1 MATATTTRASALMG
15 LRCRACHLL
24 QPADEGSVGAECA
37 GAIEPEYDTASFDT
51 DGLRGAIEHGPRS
64 LWRYAPLLPI
74 AAPESHFAV
83 GWTPLIKAPR
93 LGAEIGV
100 SELYVKDDSRNP
112 SLSFKDRPVAL
123 ALARA
128 LELGLDTI
136 ACASTG
142 NRAGAVAAAAARNGL
157 RGFVFAPA
165 GTDESKVAGP
175 AAGGAPGVRVGGT
188 HDQVTRLCARLADE
202 SGWGFVNFNLR
213 PYYAEGSKT
222 LLFECAEQLG
232 WHLPE
237 HVVVPVG
244 SGALLT
250 RTATA
255 AAQLRAT
262 GLVDDERFAIHPA
275 QPSGCAPVSDAGL
288 ARDRQVRAVG
298 RPPTSSARRTRGSSR
313 EPHRPACDAAPP
325 RGRRERDDHRRGRER
340 ERARE
345 GDRRAVPR
353 ARCARAPRR
362 RVRPLRERVRRWRG
376 RALPRA
382 RGRPQREVHGR
393 DPPRHVRR
401 RGRTAAAAA
410 RRTRGLRLLHRRDDR
425 HRRAADA
432 RHRLFR
438 GRLAGP

>member
-24 QPADEGSVGAECA
+24 QPADERYVCA
-37 GAIEPEYDTASFDT
+37 DCYGAIEPEYDTASFDT

-100 SELYVKDDSRNP
+100 SELYLKDDSRNP

-128 LELGLDTI
+128 LELGLDTL

-142 NRAGAVAAAAARNGL
+142 NLGGAVAAAAARNGM
-157 RGFVFAPA
+157 RSFVFVPA
-165 GTDESKVAGP
+165 STDDSKVAG
-175 AAGGAPGVRVGGT
+175 AAAYGATVVRVRGT
-188 HDQVTRLCARLADE
+188 YDQVNRVCARLADDE
-202 SGWGFVNFNLR
+202 RWGFVNFTLR

-232 WHLPE
+232 WRLPD

-255 AAQLRAT
+255 VAQLRAT
-262 GLVDDERFAIHPA
+262 ALVPEGPCRIHAA
-275 QPSGCAPVSDAGL
+275 QPAGCGPGSDAVLGGY
-288 ARDRQVRAVG
+288 RDG
-298 RPPTSSARRTRGSSR
+298 RPGR
-313 EPHRPACDAAPP
+313 RPATVARSLAIGTPADGDGSVAGIRASGGAARAGGGPRRIAGRAPP
-325 RGRRERDDHRRGRER
+325 RG
-340 ERARE
+340 
-345 GDRRAVPR
+345 
-353 ARCARAPRR
+353 
-362 RVRPLRERVRRWRG
+362 
-376 RALPRA
+376 
-382 RGRPQREVHGR
+382 
-393 DPPRHVRR
+393 
-401 RGRTAAAAA
+401 AASGVAA
-410 RRTRGLRLLHRRDDR
+410 
-425 HRRAADA
+425 
-432 RHRLFR
+432 
-438 GRLAGP
+438 

>member
-1 MATATTTRASALMG
+1 MATIVTRRTALRG

-24 QPADEGSVGAECA
+24 QPADERYVCA
-37 GAIEPEYDTASFDT
+37 DCYGPIEPEYDTASFDT

-142 NRAGAVAAAAARNGL
+142 NLAGAVAAAAARNGL
-157 RGFVFAPA
+157 RAFVFVPA
-165 GTDESKVAGP
+165 GTDESKVAG
-175 AAGGAPGVRVGGT
+175 AAAYGATVVRVDGT
-188 HDQVTRLCARLADE
+188 YDQVNRLCARLADE

-232 WHLPE
+232 CHLPE
-237 HVVVPVG
+237 HVLGPVG
-244 SGALLT
+244 
-250 RTATA
+250 
-255 AAQLRAT
+255 
-262 GLVDDERFAIHPA
+262 
-275 QPSGCAPVSDAGL
+275 
-288 ARDRQVRAVG
+288 
-298 RPPTSSARRTRGSSR
+298 RG
-313 EPHRPACDAAPP
+313 
-325 RGRRERDDHRRGRER
+325 
-340 ERARE
+340 
-345 GDRRAVPR
+345 
-353 ARCARAPRR
+353 ARAPRADRGRAR
-362 RVRPLRERVRRWRG
+362 RARRGRRRRDGTRPRRPRRVRRWR
-376 RALPRA
+376 PRRPLCHRQRVQGCGHRDA
-382 RGRPQREVHGR
+382 RSGHRPG
-393 DPPRHVRR
+393 RR
-401 RGRTAAAAA
+401 RVPRGVREAA
-410 RRTRGLRLLHRRDDR
+410 RVSLTVRLATPL
-425 HRRAADA
+425 RRAAGGNATITVEAASVSALAKAIGEQYPELGA
-432 RHRLFR
+432 RVLRDGAF
-438 GRLAGP
+438 GRFVNVFVDGEDVRFLGPEGDLSGKSTIEILPATSGGAVAPLPRQRPAHERY